1 MSIKKLFLIGVLG
14 LSFCMTGCG
23 NGQKVDSE
31 KEFSTNDISEI
42 VINNSSWNLKILAS
56 SDDKIHVSYDGK
68 IEDGVSN
75 IQILQNESQLVIQQ
89 DTTSSKNIAT
99 QFSFGKAG
107 KITLYIP
114 KNTVLPLDI
123 NNGSGD
129 MEIEA
134 VNLSD
139 FTMENDSGYVS
150 MSDLVIENAKIGLD
164 SGDIKITGSSCA
176 DCDIQTKSAYVTVK
190 KTVTKKAAIL
200 TDAGE
205 VNISGISDYTSLSIE
220 TGSGDITI
228 SHETQPDNL
237 SYNVSSGSD
246 DVTMQ
251 LQNAKSTTDTA
262 GCKQGSIGKG
272 KCSLSVMSDSGTI
285 SIK

>member
-1 MSIKKLFLIGVLG
+1 MSIKKLLLMMVLG
-14 LSFCMTGCG
+14 LSFCMTGCE

-42 VINNSSWNLKILAS
+42 AINYSSWDLKILAS

-75 IQILQNESQLVIQQ
+75 IQILQTESQLVIQQ

-114 KNTVLPLDI
+114 KDTVLSLDI

-134 VNLSD
+134 INLFD

-150 MSDLVIENAKIGLD
+150 MSDLVIENAKIGSN
-164 SGDIKITGSSCA
+164 SGDIKITGGSCS
-176 DCDIQTKSAYVTVK
+176 DCDIQTESAYVTIK
-190 KTVTKKAAIL
+190 KNFTNETAIL
-200 TDAGE
+200 TDTGE
-205 VNISGISDYTSLSIE
+205 VNISGISDYTSLFIE

-228 SHETQPDNL
+228 SHRTQPDNL

>member
-1 MSIKKLFLIGVLG
+1 M
-14 LSFCMTGCG
+14 
-23 NGQKVDSE
+23 DS
-31 KEFSTNDISEI
+31 
-42 VINNSSWNLKILAS
+42 
-56 SDDKIHVSYDGK
+56 
-68 IEDGVSN
+68 
-75 IQILQNESQLVIQQ
+75 
-89 DTTSSKNIAT
+89 SSKNIAT

-164 SGDIKITGSSCA
+164 SGDIKITGSSCS

>member
-1 MSIKKLFLIGVLG
+1 MEKLG
-14 LSFCMTGCG
+14 
-23 NGQKVDSE
+23 
-31 KEFSTNDISEI
+31 TN
-42 VINNSSWNLKILAS
+42 
-56 SDDKIHVSYDGK
+56 
-68 IEDGVSN
+68 
-75 IQILQNESQLVIQQ
+75 
-89 DTTSSKNIAT
+89 
-99 QFSFGKAG
+99 F
-107 KITLYIP
+107 YIP

-129 MEIEA
+129 MENQA

-164 SGDIKITGSSCA
+164 SGDIKITGSSCS

-190 KTVTKKAAIL
+190 NNVTKKAAIL

-228 SHETQPDNL
+228 SHGKQPEDIIL
-237 SYNVSSGSD
+237 EASSGLD

-285 SIK
+285 SIRCFASKWSGKSILHFLGQFQDTISNTFHDN

>member
-1 MSIKKLFLIGVLG
+1 
-14 LSFCMTGCG
+14 
-23 NGQKVDSE
+23 
-31 KEFSTNDISEI
+31 
-42 VINNSSWNLKILAS
+42 
-56 SDDKIHVSYDGK
+56 
-68 IEDGVSN
+68 
-75 IQILQNESQLVIQQ
+75 
-89 DTTSSKNIAT
+89 
-99 QFSFGKAG
+99 
-107 KITLYIP
+107 
-114 KNTVLPLDI
+114 
-123 NNGSGD
+123 

-164 SGDIKITGSSCA
+164 SGDIKITGSSCS

>member
-1 MSIKKLFLIGVLG
+1 MY
-14 LSFCMTGCG
+14 
-23 NGQKVDSE
+23 
-31 KEFSTNDISEI
+31 
-42 VINNSSWNLKILAS
+42 KILAS

-114 KNTVLPLDI
+114 KDTVLSLDI

-134 VNLSD
+134 INLSD

-150 MSDLVIENAKIGLD
+150 MSDLVIENAKIGSN
-164 SGDIKITGSSCA
+164 SGDIKITGGSCS
-176 DCDIQTKSAYVTVK
+176 DCDIQTKSAYVTIK
-190 KTVTKKAAIL
+190 KIFTNETAIL

-205 VNISGISDYTSLSIE
+205 VNISGISDYTSLFIE

-228 SHETQPDNL
+228 SHGTQPDNL

-251 LQNAKSTTDTA
+251 LQNAKATTDTA